1 MRPKHPYLYRF
12 RLFLT
17 LLLIAIALT
26 PLSAGAAPDAWT
38 PLASGI
44 DFQMF
49 HLTQPRPLNLFV
61 TRLSRSNLMATIE
74 TAIANGSLA
83 SGRQSISGMAA
94 HYDQAINYWG
104 ETWGNRNRVVAAV
117 NGYYFNLSSGEPF
130 SGVVHSGWYAKPFS
144 DYVGD
149 AGFAWNLNGGAF
161 IGRCVYHQ
169 ARDQFFT
176 VLRSGETRKINGVN
190 IPRPTD
196 SLVIYT
202 PQYAASTQTDTDG
215 VEVLVEMSR
224 PAMLLPAPARA
235 LGTVM
240 RIRDRHGDT
249 PIPFDHVVLSA
260 SGSARVDLLQ
270 KLQVGDEIGISQE
283 IKDCPSAP
291 QNYWTKTYAALGG
304 DYHFLINGVVTI
316 STDNPDA
323 RVLNSRTAVGYNAAY
338 VYFIV
343 ADGWNPGVSEGITV
357 RELGEFARNTLG
369 ISDAVTLDSGGSSTM
384 VINGFPVNNTYCNFT
399 RQCGMA
405 SSGQAGGAN
414 QNAEV
419 NPKYAGAVASPDF
432 EPLVG
437 TALMMVAVEP
447 KVQSSVFVSGQAAL
461 TRWPSELRLGPGT
474 NYAVQSIL
482 PGGASVR
489 VAGMRY
495 KDLNGVLAK
504 GAFWQRVEYSS
515 SGSEALGWVR
525 QDDLLWL
532 PPPGAQSVY
541 LPFVSR

>member
-1 MRPKHPYLYRF
+1 MNQRHLLLHRF
-12 RLFLT
+12 RFIFSF
-17 LLLIAIALT
+17 LLLALSLA

-38 PLASGI
+38 PLAPGI
-44 DFQMF
+44 DFQIF

-61 TRLSRSNLMATIE
+61 TRLNRSNPMATIE
-74 TAIANGSLA
+74 TAIATGSLT

-94 HYDQAINYWG
+94 RYDQAINYWG
-104 ETWGNRNRVVAAV
+104 ETWGNRNRVVAAI
-117 NGYYFNLSSGEPF
+117 NGYYFNLSSGEPL
-130 SGVVHSGWYAKPFS
+130 SGVIHSGWYAKPFS

-190 IPRPTD
+190 VPRPAD
-196 SLVIYT
+196 SLVLYT
-202 PQYAASTQTDTDG
+202 PQYAASTQTDATG

-224 PAMLLPAPARA
+224 PTMLLPSPARA
-235 LGTVM
+235 LGTVT

-260 SGSARVDLLQ
+260 TGSARADLLQ
-270 KLQVGDEIGISQE
+270 KLLLGDEIGISQE
-283 IKDCPSAP
+283 ISDCPSAP

-304 DYHFLINGVVTI
+304 DYHFLVNGVVTI
-316 STDNPDA
+316 DTDNPDA
-323 RVLNSRTAVGYNAAY
+323 RVPNSRSAVGYSMAY

-343 ADGWNPGVSEGITV
+343 ADGWNPGVSEGVTV

-369 ISDAVTLDSGGSSTM
+369 VTNAVTLDSGGSSTI
-384 VINGFPVNNTYCNFT
+384 VINGLPVNNTYCNFT
-399 RQCGMA
+399 RQCGM
-405 SSGQAGGAN
+405 SSGGQTREAEKP
-414 QNAEV
+414 AEV

-437 TALMMVAVEP
+437 TALLMVAVEP
-447 KVQSSVFVSGQAAL
+447 IAQSRVFVPDQTAL

-489 VAGMRY
+489 IVGMRY

-504 GAFWQRVEYSS
+504 GAFWQRVEYS
-515 SGSEALGWVR
+515 GGGEALGWVR
-525 QDDLLWL
+525 QDDLIWL

-541 LPFVSR
+541 LPFVAR